1 MIAKGRDGLVEAGY
15 LHSLGIHLWLRN
27 LQLLP
32 NCTAHWQILWW
43 SAEGKCAWS
52 RWTVILRSLS
62 RIKLPVNPRA
72 KGGINNIADL
82 RAQWHQGH
90 ATLQQNVSWWSGS
103 AVALLQQEEIGCH
116 IFRKQL
122 KRESVPYL
130 PIYWFIKL
138 FFYAKM
144 LDGCLCSAFNNVLF
158 FFFFT
163 CQYSQINP
171 TKDAK

>member
-1 MIAKGRDGLVEAGY
+1 MIKMNSDL
-15 LHSLGIHLWLRN
+15 I
-27 LQLLP
+27 
-32 NCTAHWQILWW
+32 
-43 SAEGKCAWS
+43 
-52 RWTVILRSLS
+52 SLS
-62 RIKLPVNPRA
+62 RIKLPVNPRG

-90 ATLQQNVSWWSGS
+90 ETLQQNISWWSGCT
-103 AVALLQQEEIGCH
+103 VALLQQEEIGCH

-144 LDGCLCSAFNNVLF
+144 LDVSAALSTMYF
-158 FFFFT
+158 FFFFHMPIFSNKSNKR
-163 CQYSQINP
+163 CKVSSPSLQIFNFVHILAKTYIMP
-171 TKDAK
+171 CDEHFSWCISVTIQTKSY